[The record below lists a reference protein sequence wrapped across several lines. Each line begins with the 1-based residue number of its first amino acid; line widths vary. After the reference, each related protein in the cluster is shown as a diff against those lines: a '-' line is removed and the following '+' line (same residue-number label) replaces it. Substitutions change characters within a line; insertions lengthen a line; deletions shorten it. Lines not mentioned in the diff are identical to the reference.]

1 MRNVVAKFQES
12 DSMASKKRRRLRI
25 VDKTAQIE
33 VFGEFAINLNLSAR
47 EAASA
52 IGWWRKS
59 MRKVLKHHKF
69 HLYKIQH
76 HQELNE
82 DEPVRTSDV
91 QEKSGQA

>member
-47 EAASA
+47 EAANA
-52 IGWWRKS
+52 IG
-59 MRKVLKHHKF
+59 
-69 HLYKIQH
+69 
-76 HQELNE
+76 
-82 DEPVRTSDV
+82 
-91 QEKSGQA
+91 